1 MSNYDNI
8 DWTGT
13 AINQKNRGAILDY
26 AMSPEGQA
34 YQKEYDLQAKIG
46 EAVAKNEDIIRPTR
60 YSDTSRM
67 QKSKSGVW
75 QSSMS
80 PDVISMINY
89 LMRNNITS
97 KDVVEGS
104 TWDSDNIYKTTGQ
117 YSLDPE
123 GILSR
128 TYKYE
133 TEEIPDKKWYDIDFS
148 WEGLLSG
155 LTLGLSDV
163 VKGQMPGT
171 DWAKQG
177 LLTEV
182 INPAAQV
189 HSMFTGGATDLV
201 YGIDKAGKSGGSFWD
216 KVGVAADRAIDPF
229 GVDPATRAT
238 GEAIRDINPEVFDKN
253 IAPYL
258 PAVGAA
264 IGTLVY
270 PAAGT
275 AAGYGIG
282 TKLAQG
288 QRNYD
293 YLKDLAMAAT
303 IYATYGMGSG
313 AGGAVRNLT
322 GSAVLGGMTSGA
334 ISGAAASVP
343 SAIQQ
348 HSWDPIW
355 QGALAGG
362 AAGGVGT
369 GARIGAYG
377 LGASKA
383 IANLTGK
390 TAGSLASTGMKNLW
404 LKRNS

>member
-1 MSNYDNI
+1 MSNYDNV

-26 AMSPEGQA
+26 ALSPEGQA
-34 YQKEYDLQAKIG
+34 YQKEYDTQAKIG
-46 EAVAKNEDIIRPTR
+46 KVIAGNEDIINPGAFQGNPSSR
-60 YSDTSRM
+60 YEATKYNTADTPSVGQIIDYMMR
-67 QKSKSGVW
+67 SGT
-75 QSSMS
+75 
-80 PDVISMINY
+80 
-89 LMRNNITS
+89 TS
-97 KDVVEGS
+97 KDVLEFVKQSGDERF
-104 TWDSDNIYKTTGQ
+104 TATGK

-123 GILSR
+123 GKLSR
-128 TYKYE
+128 KYSYH
-133 TEEIPDKKWYDIDFS
+133 TEDTGKKWYDFS
-148 WEGLLSG
+148 GSGLLSG

-163 VKGQMPGT
+163 VKGHMPGT
-171 DWAKQG
+171 DWADQG
-177 LLTEV
+177 ILTQIV
-182 INPAAQV
+182 NPASQV
-189 HSMFTGGATDLV
+189 HSMFTGGAADLV

-216 KVGVAADRAIDPF
+216 KFGVAADRAIDPF

-238 GEAIRDINPEVFDKN
+238 GEAVRDINPEAFDKN

-258 PAVGAA
+258 PAVGAV

-275 AAGYGIG
+275 AGGYGIG

-288 QRNYD
+288 HRNYD
-293 YLKDLAMAAT
+293 YLKDLAMAAA

-313 AGGAVRNLT
+313 AGGAVQNLT
-322 GSAVLGGMTSGA
+322 GSAVLGGITSGA
-334 ISGAAASVP
+334 VSGAMSGVP

-348 HSWDPIW
+348 KSWNPLW

-362 AAGGVGT
+362 VAGGIGT

-390 TAGSLASTGMKNLW
+390 TAGSLASTGMKRLW
-404 LKRNS
+404 LNRNS